1 MSHTSITV
9 SFGIRFS
16 KPPNVFYD
24 LWLSL
29 SSAHSSLWL
38 TLRLS
43 RERPLRLSVIEYQ
56 STPDGEDV
64 MGARGR
70 IRDWETH
77 GEPRTWIFLSPPH
90 NSPLRGDM
98 VTRQNISFIVFSM
111 LFTRHTRLRNHCTWY
126 NLRQRRLAW
135 HSLQF
140 DLRLH
145 RNHRIQFLIKD
156 RRGSQGG
163 ALPVSTQQLFKKN
176 RAREKKISEK
186 KTP

>member
-111 LFTRHTRLRNHCTWY
+111 LFTRHTRPVHL
-126 NLRQRRLAW
+126 
-135 HSLQF
+135 LQPTTEETGLTF
-140 DLRLH
+140 TSVRPPTSSKSP
-145 RNHRIQFLIKD
+145 NSIF
-156 RRGSQGG
+156 
-163 ALPVSTQQLFKKN
+163 N
-176 RAREKKISEK
+176 
-186 KTP
+186 